1 MYFHIFISNCN
12 HLADILL
19 LLFSDLRV
27 TVLIISA
34 ILGVYWIFY
43 VPCNWTKSLQSV
55 GYMPAVNSI
64 NFWKRINSCKQH
76 SINGFR
82 RPRLI
87 GITELPPPY
96 PNGWYCILESSS
108 LIAKNVTY
116 VSCLGE
122 HFVVFRTFD
131 GQVNV
136 LDAYCPH
143 LGANMGLN
151 GQVKGDNIECPF
163 HQWSFRGSD
172 GTCANI
178 PYSHT
183 AWITDHLQGERNV
196 AEDSTE

>member
-1 MYFHIFISNCN
+1 MLSQYRISPLYVNN
-12 HLADILL
+12 ISKYKFKLNKLNKL
-19 LLFSDLRV
+19 
-27 TVLIISA
+27 LII
-34 ILGVYWIFY
+34 IIFQ
-43 VPCNWTKSLQSV
+43 SLQSV

-183 AWITDHLQGERNV
+183 GKYLLQWN
-196 AEDSTE
+196 